1 MLEDKSVCI
10 DDFFQYLGN
19 RLSVD
24 SNRAESDPLSKPD
37 TGQNLQ
43 TLQSMQKTQAV
54 SDFQSTFRVVLPAAA
69 VP

>member
-1 MLEDKSVCI
+1 LEPWRHSEPMLEDKSVCI

-43 TLQSMQKTQAV
+43 TLQSMQKTE
-54 SDFQSTFRVVLPAAA
+54 TERTHI
-69 VP
+69 